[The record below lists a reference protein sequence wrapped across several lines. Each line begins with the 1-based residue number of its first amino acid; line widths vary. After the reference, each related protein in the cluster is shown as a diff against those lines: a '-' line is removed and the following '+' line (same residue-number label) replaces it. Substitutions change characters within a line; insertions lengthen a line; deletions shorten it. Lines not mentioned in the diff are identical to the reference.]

1 MPTPSEKNPAIH
13 VLLIHQA
20 YVGPDE
26 PGGTRHYEFA
36 RRLPALGVRV
46 TVIASDR
53 SYLSGESL
61 HRESTEEYEG
71 VRVVRVKTSASLHRS
86 YVSRVLNFLRFSLGG
101 IWKGLRAPEIDL
113 VWGTSP
119 QLPQAVAAW
128 VVAFLRNKPFL
139 LEVRDLWPEFA
150 IDMGVLKNKFAIA
163 LARWLERF
171 LYSRADHILVNSP
184 GYTGYLVK
192 HGVST
197 AKISLIPN
205 GVDATMFT
213 PDDPGAATRKA
224 WGLEERFVV
233 LYAGAIGEANDI
245 GTLLDA
251 ARQVQQD
258 DSIGFLIVGD
268 GKERARL
275 EELAVKNGLSNV
287 KFTGTQ
293 PKSSM
298 PGLIAAADLC
308 VAVLK
313 DIPMFR
319 TTYPNKV
326 FDYMAAGRPTLL
338 AIDGVIREVIE
349 KSGGGEF
356 VQPGDAK
363 AMAAAILRLKSGHE
377 RLRKMGGAARAYV
390 SQHFDRDR
398 HARRL
403 AEIVHQMVPRHGS

>member
-1 MPTPSEKNPAIH
+1 MPTPSDKAVPIH
-13 VLLIHQA
+13 VLLLHQA

-36 RRLPALGVRV
+36 RRLPTLGARV

-61 HRESTEEYEG
+61 HREATEEYEG
-71 VRVVRVKTSASLHRS
+71 IRVVRVRTSASLHRS
-86 YVSRVLNFLRFSLGG
+86 YVSRVLNFLRFSLVGT
-101 IWKGLRAPEIDL
+101 WKGLRTPEVDL

-128 VVAFLRNKPFL
+128 VVAFSRNKPFL

-150 IDMGVLKNKFAIA
+150 IDMGVLKNKLAIA

-184 GYTGYLVK
+184 AYSDYLLR
-192 HGVST
+192 HGVSA

-213 PDDPGAATRKA
+213 PDDPGTAARET
-224 WGLEERFVV
+224 WGLNGRFVV
-233 LYAGAIGEANDI
+233 LYAGAIGEANDL
-245 GTLLDA
+245 GTLLEA
-251 ARQVQQD
+251 ARQLQQD
-258 DSIGFLIVGD
+258 DSIRFLIVGD
-268 GKERARL
+268 GKERTRL
-275 EELAVKNGLSNV
+275 EDLATKYGLPNV

-293 PKSSM
+293 PKSAM
-298 PGLIAAADLC
+298 PGLLAAADLC

-356 VQPGDAK
+356 VRPGDAA
-363 AMAAAILRLKSGHE
+363 AMAAAVFRLKSDPEG
-377 RLRKMGGAARAYV
+377 LRRMGRAARAYV
-390 SQHFDRDR
+390 GRHFDRDS
-398 HARRL
+398 HARQL
-403 AEIVHQMVPRHGS
+403 AAVVHRMVPRPVS